1 MKATIITTSFGFIAL
16 DEDNNIITHSLFE
29 DIYQSLKDFSD
40 NVLDDKLD
48 DLVRSL
54 ANEYD
59 CVTIEG
65 IDYLSHYD
73 DLDNV
78 CIESSTSE
86 GKYLRSNFDEVMR
99 VITNYDRD
107 DITLKL
113 NHAYHE
119 IAFDRIRDSV
129 KTDDVMIVETINS
142 LEEIEESTG
151 KFIERLREWCTSYVP
166 ELDKLSNHELYAR
179 IIRDETSRDNIRN
192 SSLLEATGIELSD
205 SYDVYM
211 SDEDLVIIKKFADD
225 LCNLYDTRAMLE
237 EFIQEKVRN
246 VAPNLHDVA
255 GANLAA
261 KLIAH
266 IHGLE
271 NLAKLP
277 SSTVQILGAEKATF
291 RHLKTG
297 ERPPKHG
304 LIFQH
309 PLIRGSNWWVRGKIS
324 RAVANKISI
333 AARMDAFGH
342 QYDESLRKDLESS
355 VEKIK
360 KDHPFVERR
369 RNKKKSDDKRKN
381 KKDRK
386 DKRRKSKRNKMKLR
400 KGDYSY

>member
-1 MKATIITTSFGFIAL
+1 M

-48 DLVRSL
+48 NLVRSL

-179 IIRDETSRDNIRN
+179 IIRDETSRDNIKN
-192 SSLLEATGIELSD
+192 STLLEATGIELSD

-333 AARMDAFGH
+333 ATRMDAFGH

>member
-59 CVTIEG
+59 CVTIES

-179 IIRDETSRDNIRN
+179 IIRDETSRDNIKN
-192 SSLLEATGIELSD
+192 SSLLEATGIDLSD